1 MFQSG
6 TSSEVL
12 FILFLGGKIM
22 PSTFVIVISIIA
34 VFFLAA
40 LFISE
45 AMHGNL
51 NIKARTVGDG
61 QYTEGS

>member
-1 MFQSG
+1 
-6 TSSEVL
+6 
-12 FILFLGGKIM
+12 M
-22 PSTFVIVISIIA
+22 PSTIAIVISIIA